1 MESRSPADII
11 EDAAPRS
18 RLTAALD
25 AGAMFISG
33 LCLVHCL
40 ALPLLLALLP
50 LAAASFV
57 ADESFHRWLLLAIV
71 PSSALALVLG
81 SRRHHHP
88 EVLRLGA
95 GAVALLAVAA
105 FGDWYGMSERWQ
117 TVLTVI
123 GGLLLGSAHLL
134 NLRLHRRGHAHHHG
148 AAADSAAP

>member
-1 MESRSPADII
+1 MPGNMLEDLVNGLRASRGVAHKGDI
-11 EDAAPRS
+11 AAVVS
-18 RLTAALD
+18 ALGI
-25 AGAMFISG
+25 AGAESAVPVG
-33 LCLVHCL
+33 DDC
-40 ALPLLLALLP
+40 
-50 LAAASFV
+50 AAIPQG
-57 ADESFHRWLLLAIV
+57 DGWLLLAIV

-95 GAVALLAVAA
+95 GAVAFLAVAA

-134 NLRLHRRGHAHHHG
+134 NLRLHRRGHAHHHPVALDRG